1 MKRVIKT
8 VASHLFFIIF
18 FTIFYYYFS
27 THFEKNTPN
36 APNEC
41 KNYNCDTEVN
51 TIIDFL
57 LFSTT
62 IQAGVG
68 LNEMSANS
76 NYGKIIMILQQLIMI
91 SINVITIYI
100 FTL

>member
-1 MKRVIKT
+1 MKRIIKT
-8 VASHLFFIIF
+8 VAVHLFFIIF
-18 FTIFYYYFS
+18 FTMFYYYYS
-27 THFEKNTPN
+27 THFEKNTSN
-36 APNEC
+36 KC

-51 TIIDFL
+51 TLIDFL

-68 LNEMSANS
+68 LNEISPIS
-76 NYGKIIMILQQLIMI
+76 NYAKIFIILQQLIMI
-91 SINVITIYI
+91 SINVITIYV

>member
-8 VASHLFFIIF
+8 VAVHLFFIII
-18 FTIFYYYFS
+18 FTMVYYYFS
-27 THFEKNTPN
+27 THFEKNTPT
-36 APNEC
+36 EC
-41 KNYNCDTEVN
+41 KNYKDGTE
-51 TIIDFL
+51 IIDFL

-68 LNEMSANS
+68 LNELSPTS
-76 NYGKIIMILQQLIMI
+76 TYGKMVIILQQLIMI
-91 SINVITIYI
+91 SINVITIYV

>member
-1 MKRVIKT
+1 MKRVLKT

-18 FTIFYYYFS
+18 FTMFYYIFS
-27 THFEKNTPN
+27 AHFEKNTPN
-36 APNEC
+36 KC
-41 KNYNCDTEVN
+41 KKYNCDNEVN

-68 LNEMSANS
+68 LNEISPIS
-76 NYGKIIMILQQLIMI
+76 NYGKIFIIMQQLIMI
-91 SINVITIYI
+91 SINVITIYV

>member
-8 VASHLFFIIF
+8 VAVHLFFIIIF
-18 FTIFYYYFS
+18 AIFYYYFS
-27 THFEKNTPN
+27 KHFEKNTPN
-36 APNEC
+36 KC

-57 LFSTT
+57 FFSTT

-68 LNEMSANS
+68 LNEISPIS
-76 NYGKIIMILQQLIMI
+76 NYGKIIIILQQLIMI
-91 SINVITIYI
+91 SINVLTIYV

>member
-27 THFEKNTPN
+27 THFDKNTPN
-36 APNEC
+36 KC
-41 KNYNCDTEVN
+41 KNYNCANEVN

-91 SINVITIYI
+91 SINVITIYV

>member
-8 VASHLFFIIF
+8 VAAHLFFIIF
-18 FTIFYYYFS
+18 FTMFYYIFS
-27 THFEKNTPN
+27 RHFEKNTSN
-36 APNEC
+36 KC
-41 KNYNCDTEVN
+41 KKYNCDNEVN

-62 IQAGVG
+62 IQSGVG
-68 LNEMSANS
+68 LNELSPIS
-76 NYGKIIMILQQLIMI
+76 NYGKIFIIMQQLIMI
-91 SINVITIYI
+91 SINVITIYF

>member
-8 VASHLFFIIF
+8 VAVHLFFIII
-18 FTIFYYYFS
+18 FTIFYSYFS
-27 THFEKNTPN
+27 KHFEKNTPN
-36 APNEC
+36 KC

-68 LNEMSANS
+68 LNEISPIS
-76 NYGKIIMILQQLIMI
+76 NYGKIIIILQQLIMI
-91 SINVITIYI
+91 SINVITIYV

>member
-1 MKRVIKT
+1 MKKAVIT
-8 VASHLFFIIF
+8 LTIHLFFIIF
-18 FTIFYYYFS
+18 FTMFYYYFS
-27 THFEKNTPN
+27 RHFEKNTPN
-36 APNEC
+36 KC
-41 KNYNCDTEVN
+41 KKYNCATEVN

-68 LNEMSANS
+68 LNEISPIS
-76 NYGKIIMILQQLIMI
+76 NYGKIVIILQQLIMI
-91 SINVITIYI
+91 SINVITIYV